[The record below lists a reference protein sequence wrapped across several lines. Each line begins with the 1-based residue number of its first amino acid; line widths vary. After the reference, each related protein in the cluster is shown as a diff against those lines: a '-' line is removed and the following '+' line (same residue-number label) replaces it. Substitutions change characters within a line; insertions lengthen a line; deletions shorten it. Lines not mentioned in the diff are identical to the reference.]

1 MEQEK
6 KAPLFKVSGKVT
18 EEEFVRFSRFISI
31 GQGKGRR
38 VFIIMT
44 SVFAGWVLLSAVGYG
59 IVYVTDTSWISIL
72 LPILFTTY
80 YIWSMTFGRD
90 RKASKAFHNN
100 KLIENQSFEQLFF
113 EDHIEGITENGTSS
127 IPYAKLHRIFETP
140 TNFYIMDAPNMGRM
154 LKKSDVPEE
163 AQSFIR
169 GIKETYHL

>member
-18 EEEFVRFSRFISI
+18 EEEFVRFNRFISI

-72 LPILFTTY
+72 LPILFTTS
-80 YIWSMTFGRD
+80 YIWGMTIGQD
-90 RKASKAFHNN
+90 RMASKSFHNN
-100 KLIENQSFEQLFF
+100 KLMENLSFEQSFF
-113 EDHIEGITENGTSS
+113 EDHIESITENGTSS
-127 IPYAKLHRIFETP
+127 IPYAKLHKIFETP

-154 LKKSDVPEE
+154 LKKSDVSED

>member
-38 VFIIMT
+38 MFIIMT
-44 SVFAGWVLLSAVGYG
+44 SILAGWVLLSAVGYG

-80 YIWSMTFGRD
+80 YIW
-90 RKASKAFHNN
+90 
-100 KLIENQSFEQLFF
+100 E
-113 EDHIEGITENGTSS
+113 
-127 IPYAKLHRIFETP
+127 
-140 TNFYIMDAPNMGRM
+140 
-154 LKKSDVPEE
+154 
-163 AQSFIR
+163 
-169 GIKETYHL
+169 

>member
-1 MEQEK
+1 MEQEN

-18 EEEFVRFSRFISI
+18 EEEFVRFNRFISI

-38 VFIIMT
+38 MFIIMT
-44 SVFAGWVLLSAVGYG
+44 SILAGWAILSVVVFIITPDMSWKGILPVLICAS
-59 IVYVTDTSWISIL
+59 
-72 LPILFTTY
+72 
-80 YIWSMTFGRD
+80 YIWGMTIGQD
-90 RKASKAFHNN
+90 RMASKSFHNN
-100 KLIENQSFEQLFF
+100 KLIENQSFEQSFF
-113 EDHIEGITENGTSS
+113 EDHIESITENGTSS
-127 IPYAKLHRIFETP
+127 IPYAKLYRIFETP